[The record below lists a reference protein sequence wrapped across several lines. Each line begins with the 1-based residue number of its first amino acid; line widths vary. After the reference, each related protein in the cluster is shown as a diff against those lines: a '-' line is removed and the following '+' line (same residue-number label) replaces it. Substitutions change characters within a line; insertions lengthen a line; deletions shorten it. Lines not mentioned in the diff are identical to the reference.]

1 METVFFESGG
11 EREILERAK
20 EGMCDLAKHLRAPIK
35 LRPLPDVILPGN
47 TSKMDS
53 VFRRNWLPIFAR
65 RDCDDSRF
73 PTR

>member
-11 EREILERAK
+11 ERDWSERRK
-20 EGMCDLAKHLRAPIK
+20 VLVISPNTFGHLIK
-35 LRPLPDVILPGN
+35 LPPLPGAILPVY
-47 TSKMDS
+47 TSKVDG

-73 PTR
+73 LTR